1 MNWLANI
8 LPGVKRGGKK
18 AQARAVPEG
27 VWEKCRQCQATVYS
41 PEKIKNLWV
50 CPHCAH
56 HDRIDALQ
64 RAQILFDET
73 PPPQELAANLRPTDF
88 LSFRD
93 IKPYGERLQQE
104 QKQNAARESARAFAG
119 NLQGRR
125 VVAVIFDF
133 HFMGGSL
140 GGVAGE
146 RFARAA
152 EAAAAEGAPFL
163 VFSSSGGARMQEG
176 IASLLQMAKTVS
188 ALAKLEA
195 LRLPFVSVL
204 TDPTTGGVAASFAL
218 LGDINMA
225 EPGATIGF
233 AGRRVIQETVR
244 EELPAGFQR
253 SEFLQDKGAI
263 DIIVDRREMR
273 DKLGA
278 LLNMLAPPK
287 TNN

>member
-1 MNWLANI
+1 
-8 LPGVKRGGKK
+8 
-18 AQARAVPEG
+18 
-27 VWEKCRQCQATVYS
+27 
-41 PEKIKNLWV
+41 
-50 CPHCAH
+50 
-56 HDRIDALQ
+56 
-64 RAQILFDET
+64 
-73 PPPQELAANLRPTDF
+73 
-88 LSFRD
+88 
-93 IKPYGERLQQE
+93 
-104 QKQNAARESARAFAG
+104 
-119 NLQGRR
+119 
-125 VVAVIFDF
+125 
-133 HFMGGSL
+133 MGGSL

-152 EAAAAEGAPFL
+152 EEAASAGAPFV

-188 ALAKLEA
+188 ALAKLEQ

-218 LGDINMA
+218 LGDINIA

-244 EELPAGFQR
+244 EELPEGFQR

-263 DIIVDRREMR
+263 DLIVDRREMR

-278 LLNMLAPPK
+278 LLGMLAGNGAAGGAG
-287 TNN
+287 NNIGDN